1 MKQLAASFFLLIV
14 TTVASAG
21 MTSENIRMSDGSLI
35 RAGDTKMEL
44 LSKLGMPEMQQGGV
58 FYYTVHGKL
67 YRITFSSD
75 GKIAS
80 ISKQ

>member
-1 MKQLAASFFLLIV
+1 MKQLIASAILLVI

-21 MTSENIRMSDGSLI
+21 LASDYIRTPEGSLI
-35 RAGDTKMEL
+35 RAGDTKSSL

-58 FYYTVHGKL
+58 FYYRVNGKL
-67 YRITFSSD
+67 YKVTFSSD
-75 GKIAS
+75 GKIAF

>member
-1 MKQLAASFFLLIV
+1 MKQLAASFILLLV

-21 MTSENIRMSDGSLI
+21 MKSDNIRLPDGSLI
-35 RAGDTKMEL
+35 RAGDTKIEL

-58 FYYTVHGKL
+58 FYYTVNSKL
-67 YRITFSSD
+67 YRITFSAD